1 MSYKPG
7 TVIGDYVVVGAAGTG
22 GMGTVY
28 KVQHVI
34 TQRIEAMKL
43 LAAGHTEAAQEQ
55 RFVREMQVQARLHH
69 PNIAAVYNA
78 FRYYDEFFLVMEFID
93 GESLE
98 SILNRGRLPLGT
110 GLDYARQALF
120 ALGYAHAHGV
130 VHRDIAPSNMIVTVD
145 GTVKL
150 TDFGLA
156 KTATDIRLTHS
167 GTPMGSPWYMSP
179 EQVRGDAAMDARSDI
194 YSLGVVLY
202 EIATGSKL
210 FDLASTFDVMRAHVE
225 MPPPAPS
232 DRAPDVPSGLERIIL
247 TALAKDPNARFQ
259 SAEQFYA
266 ELEALQIDGEPVPAY
281 ASVAANAAPVAVAA
295 MPSRGS
301 RPAAGLRRKPRFAAV
316 RLVQAAAGTAACG
329 LVLFGGYATSA
340 YLRNTPVA
348 LPALTPAKAD
358 IPAAPDFQLPP
369 APETPGVQPAETA
382 SLQAPAAP
390 RRLHRIATRTL
401 SAPAFTPPAAAE
413 LPPPPSHLATPAPDS
428 QAAVLPALAPPPVI
442 PGPAVAA
449 RRNAP
454 NPVNLVEPPPEPAAE
469 PAPAEK
475 KHGNRFLRAL
485 HKVVPFHRDE
495 SSGEGAVV
503 TGP

>member
-7 TVIGDYVVVGAAGTG
+7 TVIGDYVVAGAVGTG

-55 RFVREMQVQARLHH
+55 RFLREMQVQARLHH

-98 SILNRGRLPLGT
+98 SILNRGRLPLEL

-202 EIATGSKL
+202 EIVTGSKL

-232 DRAPDVPSGLERIIL
+232 ERAADVPPELERIIL

-266 ELEALQIDGEPVPAY
+266 ELEALQIGGEPAPGHASIPAAAGPGAVP
-281 ASVAANAAPVAVAA
+281 A
-295 MPSRGS
+295 MPSRKS
-301 RPAAGLRRKPRFAAV
+301 WPPTTARRKPRFAAMRV
-316 RLVQAAAGTAACG
+316 AQAAAGTAACG

-340 YLRNTPVA
+340 YLRNTPAA
-348 LPALTPAKAD
+348 LPALMPAKAE
-358 IPAAPDFQLPP
+358 IPPAPDFQLPP
-369 APETPGVQPAETA
+369 APATSSLPPVEASAVRTPP
-382 SLQAPAAP
+382 AP
-390 RRLHRIATRTL
+390 RKFNRSAVRPLV
-401 SAPAFTPPAAAE
+401 APAFTPPASSE
-413 LPPPPSHLATPAPDS
+413 LPPPPSHLTTPGPGS
-428 QAAVLPALAPPPVI
+428 QAVALPSLAPPPVI
-442 PGPAVAA
+442 SGPAVAV

-469 PAPAEK
+469 PATEK

-485 HKVVPFHRDE
+485 HKVVPFHREE